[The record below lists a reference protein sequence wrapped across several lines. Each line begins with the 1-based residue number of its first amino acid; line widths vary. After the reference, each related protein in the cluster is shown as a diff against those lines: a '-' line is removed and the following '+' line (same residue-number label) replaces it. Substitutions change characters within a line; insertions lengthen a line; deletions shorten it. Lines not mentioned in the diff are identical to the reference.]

1 MKIQILNQEGKKV
14 SEKETVLFEEPIRED
29 IIRKV
34 VEAERIK
41 HPNSPKFRAGMDISA
56 SGNTSK
62 RRHVW
67 KTNTGR
73 GMARLPMKIFSR
85 RGTQFNWQAAVVPSA
100 RGGRRAH
107 PPHGNVNLNKVNKRE
122 LKKALMSSLS
132 YVCSVDELKKKYS
145 SLSDVKVQLPLVV
158 SRDVL
163 NLNNKDFL
171 SFLSGV
177 LGDVSNVAV
186 QKKSIRAGI
195 GKMRGRKNKKNA
207 GLLIVIG
214 NEEEFKIKGVEV
226 VKVKELIVSDLASN
240 GARLCMFSEKCVEDL
255 ERVADSSKDENLKNA
270 EQSSVN
276 GGSKK

>member
-1 MKIQILNQEGKKV
+1 MKIQVLNQEGKKV
-14 SEKETVLFEEPIRED
+14 SEKETVLFEEPVRVD

-41 HPNSPKFRAGMDISA
+41 HPNSPKYRAGMDISA

-107 PPHGNVNLNKVNKRE
+107 PPHGNVNLNKVNKKE
-122 LKKALMSSLS
+122 LKKALLSSLS
-132 YVCSVDELKKKYS
+132 YVSSVDELKKKYS
-145 SLSDVKVQLPLVV
+145 SLNEVKVQLPLVV
-158 SRDVL
+158 SSEVL

-171 SFLSGV
+171 SFLNKI

-186 QKKSIRAGI
+186 QKKTIRAGI

-214 NEEEFKIKGVEV
+214 NDEEFKIKGVEV
-226 VKVKELIVSDLASN
+226 VKVNELVVSDLASN
-240 GARLCMFSEKCVEDL
+240 GARLCMFSEKGVEGL
-255 ERVADSSKDENLKNA
+255 ERIASSNKFEDSKNV
-270 EQSSVN
+270 EQSSIKRA
-276 GGSKK
+276 KK